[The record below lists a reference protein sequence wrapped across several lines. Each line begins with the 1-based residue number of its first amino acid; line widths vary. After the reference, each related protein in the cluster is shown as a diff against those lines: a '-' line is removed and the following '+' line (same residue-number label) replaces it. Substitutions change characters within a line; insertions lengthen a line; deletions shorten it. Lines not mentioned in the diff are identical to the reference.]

1 MNKITEKSNKS
12 SYKIDT
18 MSINSILKKINE
30 EDSIIHEKIQKALPD
45 IAKLVEDIVYALKNQ
60 GKLFYLGCGTSGRL
74 GVLDAVECPPTFSTS
89 PSMIQGIIAGGN
101 SALFKSV
108 ENAEDS
114 KLDAKKI
121 VKEKLK
127 SNDVL
132 VAISANGS
140 PAYVKAA
147 LKEAKSIKSKTCLI
161 TCNDIK
167 KDKYTDHLI
176 KLLVGPEIITGST
189 RMKAGTATKMVLN
202 MISTTSMIKL
212 NKTYGNLMIDLNVS
226 NQKLKDRAVRII
238 QKITGLDY
246 NQALELLEKANHNV
260 KAAIVMNI
268 KRVSYNKSITLLETT
283 KGNLRSIIG

>member
-18 MSINSILKKINE
+18 MSINSILKKIND
-30 EDSIIHEKIQKALPD
+30 EDSTIHQNIQNAIPD
-45 IAKLVEDIVYALKNQ
+45 IAKLVEDIVDALKNN

-89 PSMIQGIIAGGN
+89 PSIIQGIIAGGN

-121 VKEKLK
+121 VKEKIT
-127 SNDVL
+127 SDDVL

-140 PAYVKAA
+140 PAFVKTA
-147 LKEAKSIKSKTCLI
+147 LEEAKYIKAKTCLI
-161 TCNDIK
+161 TCNDVK
-167 KDKYTDHLI
+167 KDKFTDHLI
-176 KLLVGPEIITGST
+176 QLLVGPEIITGST

-212 NKTYGNLMIDLNVS
+212 NKTYGNLMVDLKVS
-226 NQKLKDRAVRII
+226 NNKLKDRAVRII
-238 QKITGLDY
+238 QKITTLDY
-246 NQALELLEKANHNV
+246 DHASQLLKKANNNV
-260 KAAIVMNI
+260 KAAIVMN
-268 KRVSYNKSITLLETT
+268 KKQVSYNKSISLLEGT

>member
-1 MNKITEKSNKS
+1 MLKVQRWYSFYTCTITNLRERC
-12 SYKIDT
+12 YIT
-18 MSINSILKKINE
+18 C
-30 EDSIIHEKIQKALPD
+30 
-45 IAKLVEDIVYALKNQ
+45 Q

-140 PAYVKAA
+140 PAYIKAA
-147 LKEAKSIKSKTCLI
+147 LKEAKSIKSKTFLI
-161 TCNDIK
+161 TSNDIK
-167 KDKYTDHLI
+167 KD
-176 KLLVGPEIITGST
+176 
-189 RMKAGTATKMVLN
+189 
-202 MISTTSMIKL
+202 
-212 NKTYGNLMIDLNVS
+212 
-226 NQKLKDRAVRII
+226 
-238 QKITGLDY
+238 
-246 NQALELLEKANHNV
+246 
-260 KAAIVMNI
+260 
-268 KRVSYNKSITLLETT
+268 
-283 KGNLRSIIG
+283 

>member
-18 MSINSILKKINE
+18 MSINSILEKINE
-30 EDSIIHEKIQKALPD
+30 EDSIVHEKIQTVIPD
-45 IAKLVEDIVYALKNQ
+45 ISKLVGDIVYALKNK

-89 PSMIQGIIAGGN
+89 SSMIQGIIAGGN

-114 KLDAKKI
+114 TLDAKKI
-121 VKEKLK
+121 VREKLT
-127 SNDVL
+127 SSDVL
-132 VAISANGS
+132 VAISANGN

-147 LKEAKSIKSKTCLI
+147 LKEAKNIKSKTCLI
-161 TCNDIK
+161 TCNDVE
-167 KDKYTDHLI
+167 KDKFTDHLI

-212 NKTYGNLMIDLNVS
+212 NKTYGNLMVDLKVS
-226 NQKLKDRAVRII
+226 NNKLKDRAVRII
-238 QKITGLDY
+238 QKITSLDY
-246 NQALELLEKANHNV
+246 SDSLELLEKANNNV
-260 KAAIVMNI
+260 KAAIVMNE
-268 KRVSYNKSITLLETT
+268 KNVPYHKSIALLENA